1 MIGLVC
7 VQRGSGE
14 GGRSPGSARSKVKC
28 CHGSLELGIER
39 AEACRMGFWGL
50 GRPCNGSG
58 RRAGGIDS
66 LNVCFLLKEKKISN
80 CAY

>member
-7 VQRGSGE
+7 VERGSGE
-14 GGRSPGSARSKVKC
+14 GGRSPGSAGSKVKC

-50 GRPCNGSG
+50 GRRCNGSG
-58 RRAGGIDS
+58 GAGGGIVP
-66 LNVCFLLKEKKISN
+66 LNVSC
-80 CAY
+80 